1 MSHLILPRLP
11 FKPAPPVPR
20 FTTQP
25 AFLSLPR
32 PHTARFVFRRKPEV
46 PSFRSLLSAPPRGAD
61 VRSFQEMRKGSHLPV
76 RTVRVPPNLC
86 PRSFVPPAPAPT
98 GAGRS
103 LTPPLSRLAERR
115 AARQVRSRPWVSPR
129 SQSPNESL
137 EGHPSTRRPS
147 PIPSKPTSTPAT
159 HMTRAQRAIKRIDEV
174 LAKSAP
180 ASAVA
185 GRKDTSVKAV
195 RFGETTV
202 ISYPRWIVRQ
212 EHVYPAPIAAM
223 GHLQGWS
230 VTPLTEPDEDG
241 EMEKYVSYWG
251 SDSYVMLT
259 SSHDASA
266 PCNRHGC
273 AWNRLA
279 RIAASRPA
287 WGPATVF
294 MVWNRL
300 RERFRKQGRFRL

>member
-1 MSHLILPRLP
+1 MSHLYTPGLPY
-11 FKPAPPVPR
+11 KKAPLVPR

-25 AFLSLPR
+25 AFLSFPC
-32 PHTARFVFRRKPEV
+32 PPTARFVFRRNPLV
-46 PSFRSLLSAPPRGAD
+46 PSYRSFLPVSSQRAG
-61 VRSFQEMRKGSHLPV
+61 VRSFEEMRKCSHLPV
-76 RTVRVPPNLC
+76 RCVRPPA
-86 PRSFVPPAPAPT
+86 PRSIVLPAPAPT
-98 GAGRS
+98 GAVRS
-103 LTPPLSRLAERR
+103 LKGSLSRLEERR
-115 AARQVRSRPWVSPR
+115 AARQARSRPWALPR

-137 EGHPSTRRPS
+137 EGHRSKLAA
-147 PIPSKPTSTPAT
+147 IPSKPSPPAT

-174 LAKSAP
+174 LAKSALAP
-180 ASAVA
+180 TSA
-185 GRKDTSVKAV
+185 GRKDKSVKVV
-195 RFGETTV
+195 RFGENTV
-202 ISYPRWIVRQ
+202 IPVSRWIVRQ

-241 EMEKYVSYWG
+241 EMEKYATYWG

-259 SSHDASA
+259 FSHDASR
-266 PCNRHGC
+266 PCNRQDC

-279 RIAASRPA
+279 RIAARRPA

-300 RERFRKQGRFRL
+300 REQVRERGGFRL